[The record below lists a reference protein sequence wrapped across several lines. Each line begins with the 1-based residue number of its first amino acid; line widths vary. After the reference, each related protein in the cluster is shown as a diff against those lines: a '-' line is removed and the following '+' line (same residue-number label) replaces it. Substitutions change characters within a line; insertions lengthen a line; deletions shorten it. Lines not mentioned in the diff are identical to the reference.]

1 VKGAD
6 IRETFLRFF
15 EERGHTRLRSSSLVP
30 PPESGLLLT
39 NAGMNQ
45 FIPYFLGQ
53 ADPPFARVA
62 TSQKVMRTNDI
73 DNVGH
78 DARHLTFFE
87 MLGNFSFADYFK
99 ADAIAW
105 AYQLVTEGYGIEH
118 DRLWVTV
125 YEHDAESVEAWS
137 DLAGLAPDRIVRRG
151 KLDAEGELANYWHTH
166 NAGPAGPCSEIFVD
180 RGAAYGPDGGPDVDE
195 ERFTEIW
202 NLVFMQD
209 QIDADLEIIA
219 PLPGKNVDTGSSLE
233 RVAMVLQG
241 VDDVFQTDLFLPIL
255 EVVEALSGRRHGA
268 DARDD
273 VSLKVIAEHGRATA
287 FLIADGVLP
296 SNGGRGYI
304 LRRMLRRAIAHA
316 RRLGIE
322 HDVLPA
328 VVGSVVEGFG
338 EAYPELRENAAFIEK
353 VVASEEERFAAT
365 MRQGMVLFED
375 ARDRAVDGVVP
386 GAAAFKLSDTFGF
399 PIELTTELAADAGL
413 AVDEGGF
420 RALLEEQRERARA
433 AAKKVEIG
441 LDTGAVPPT
450 TFVGYDEPEAEA
462 PIGLLLGEDNEQL
475 DAAEEGQPVRL
486 FLERTPFYAEGGG
499 QVGDRGT
506 IRTSTGTIRVTDTQ
520 KAGDL
525 AIVHEGVVESGEVR
539 AGQDAI
545 AEIDRLF
552 REGTARAHTST
563 HVLHATLRRILGEH
577 ARQAGSLIEPG
588 RLRFDFSHPS
598 AVPDEVLEEAEL
610 EANRHLAADDVVTVF
625 HTSMDEA
632 KALGATALFDEKYGD
647 VVRVV
652 EIGDYSRELC
662 GGTHVPRT
670 GNVAVI
676 RLLREGSIGA
686 GMRRVEALVGP
697 DALRAINA
705 ERALLHEL
713 VRTLDAKDPRAALDR
728 ARRVVEDNKRLR
740 SELGTL
746 RAGDRDA
753 LIDDLATTAADVG
766 GVALVAGEV
775 PGLDPGELRELAI
788 KVRDRLQER
797 PAAIVVGNRNG
808 EKAMLVAA
816 ATSSAI
822 ERGVTAPSLLADA
835 AEIIGGGAGG
845 KDNLANAGGAHA
857 DKVGDAIGSIA
868 ERVRALLAGT

>member
-1 VKGAD
+1 
-6 IRETFLRFF
+6 
-15 EERGHTRLRSSSLVP
+15 
-30 PPESGLLLT
+30 
-39 NAGMNQ
+39 
-45 FIPYFLGQ
+45 
-53 ADPPFARVA
+53 
-62 TSQKVMRTNDI
+62 
-73 DNVGH
+73 
-78 DARHLTFFE
+78 
-87 MLGNFSFADYFK
+87 
-99 ADAIAW
+99 
-105 AYQLVTEGYGIEH
+105 
-118 DRLWVTV
+118 
-125 YEHDAESVEAWS
+125 
-137 DLAGLAPDRIVRRG
+137 
-151 KLDAEGELANYWHTH
+151 
-166 NAGPAGPCSEIFVD
+166 
-180 RGAAYGPDGGPDVDE
+180 
-195 ERFTEIW
+195 
-202 NLVFMQD
+202 
-209 QIDADLEIIA
+209 
-219 PLPGKNVDTGSSLE
+219 
-233 RVAMVLQG
+233 
-241 VDDVFQTDLFLPIL
+241 
-255 EVVEALSGRRHGA
+255 
-268 DARDD
+268 
-273 VSLKVIAEHGRATA
+273 
-287 FLIADGVLP
+287 
-296 SNGGRGYI
+296 
-304 LRRMLRRAIAHA
+304 
-316 RRLGIE
+316 
-322 HDVLPA
+322 
-328 VVGSVVEGFG
+328 VVEGFG

-365 MRQGMVLFED
+365 LRQGMVLFED

>member
-1 VKGAD
+1 MNGAD
-6 IRETFLRFF
+6 IRDTFLRFF
-15 EERGHTRLRSSSLVP
+15 EERDHTRVRSSALVP
-30 PPESGLLLT
+30 PPESGLLLS

-53 ADPPFARVA
+53 ADPPYRRAA

-99 ADAIAW
+99 PEAVAW
-105 AYQLVTEGYGIEH
+105 AYELVTEVYGIEH

-125 YEHDAESVEAWS
+125 FEDDDETPQAWL
-137 DLAGLAPDRIVRRG
+137 DIAHLAPERIVRRG
-151 KLDAEGELANYWHTH
+151 AVDAQGEPANYWWTHT
-166 NAGPAGPCSEIFVD
+166 AGPAGPCSEIFVD

-195 ERFTEIW
+195 ERFMEIW

-209 QIDADLEIIA
+209 QVDGSMRVVG
-219 PLPGKNVDTGSSLE
+219 PLPGRNVDTGSSLE
-233 RVAMVLQG
+233 RVATVLQG

-255 EVVEALSGRRHGA
+255 EVAENLSGKRHGA
-268 DARDD
+268 DPRDD

-304 LRRMLRRAIAHA
+304 LRRMLRRAVAHA

-322 HDVLPA
+322 HDVLPP
-328 VVGSVVEGFG
+328 VVASVVEGFG
-338 EAYPELRENAAFIEK
+338 DAYPELRENEAFIEK

-365 MRQGMVLFED
+365 LRQGMVLFEA

-386 GAAAFKLSDTFGF
+386 GDDAFKLSDTFGF
-399 PIELTTELAADAGL
+399 PIELTMELASDAGL
-413 AVDEGGF
+413 SVDEDRF
-420 RALLEEQRERARA
+420 RELLEEQRDRARK

-450 TFVGYDEPEAEA
+450 TFVGYDQEEAEA
-462 PIGLLLGEDNEQL
+462 PIALLLDDANAQL
-475 DAAEEGQPVRL
+475 EAAEEGQSVRL
-486 FLERTPFYAEGGG
+486 LLDRTPFYAEGGG
-499 QVGDRGT
+499 QVGDRGIIT
-506 IRTSTGTIRVTDTQ
+506 TPTGTIRVTDTQ
-520 KAGDL
+520 KAGDH
-525 AIVHEGVVESGEVR
+525 ATVHEGVVESGEIR
-539 AGQDAI
+539 AGQDAM
-545 AEIDRLF
+545 AAIDRVF
-552 REGTARAHTST
+552 REGTMRAHTST
-563 HVLHATLRRILGEH
+563 HVIHATLRRILGDH

-598 AVPDEVLEEAEL
+598 AVPDEVLEQAEL
-610 EANRHLAADDVVTVF
+610 EANRHLAADDLVRIF

-652 EIGDYSRELC
+652 EIGEYSRELC

-676 RLLREGSIGA
+676 RLLREGSISA
-686 GMRRVEALVGP
+686 GLRRIEALVGP

-705 ERALLHEL
+705 DRALLHDL
-713 VRTLDAKDPRAALDR
+713 VAALDAKDARGALER
-728 ARRVVEDNKRLR
+728 ARWVIDENKRLR
-740 SELGTL
+740 SELGKL

-753 LIDDLATTAADVG
+753 LIADLAAGTEDVE
-766 GVALVAGEV
+766 GVALVTREI
-775 PGLDPGELRELAI
+775 PGLEPGDLRELAI

-797 PAAIVVGNRNG
+797 PAAVVVGSG
-808 EKAMLVAA
+808 DGKAQLVAA
-816 ATSSAI
+816 ATRGAI
-822 ERGVTAPSLLADA
+822 DRGVTAPALLTTA
-835 AEIIGGGAGG
+835 ATVVGGGAGG
-845 KDNLANAGGAHA
+845 RDDLANAGGTHA
-857 DKVGDAIGSIA
+857 DKVPDALASV
-868 ERVRALLAGT
+868 RDRLRALLASG

>member
-1 VKGAD
+1 
-6 IRETFLRFF
+6 
-15 EERGHTRLRSSSLVP
+15 
-30 PPESGLLLT
+30 
-39 NAGMNQ
+39 
-45 FIPYFLGQ
+45 
-53 ADPPFARVA
+53 
-62 TSQKVMRTNDI
+62 
-73 DNVGH
+73 
-78 DARHLTFFE
+78 
-87 MLGNFSFADYFK
+87 
-99 ADAIAW
+99 
-105 AYQLVTEGYGIEH
+105 
-118 DRLWVTV
+118 
-125 YEHDAESVEAWS
+125 
-137 DLAGLAPDRIVRRG
+137 
-151 KLDAEGELANYWHTH
+151 
-166 NAGPAGPCSEIFVD
+166 
-180 RGAAYGPDGGPDVDE
+180 
-195 ERFTEIW
+195 
-202 NLVFMQD
+202 
-209 QIDADLEIIA
+209 
-219 PLPGKNVDTGSSLE
+219 
-233 RVAMVLQG
+233 
-241 VDDVFQTDLFLPIL
+241 
-255 EVVEALSGRRHGA
+255 
-268 DARDD
+268 
-273 VSLKVIAEHGRATA
+273 
-287 FLIADGVLP
+287 
-296 SNGGRGYI
+296 
-304 LRRMLRRAIAHA
+304 
-316 RRLGIE
+316 
-322 HDVLPA
+322 
-328 VVGSVVEGFG
+328 
-338 EAYPELRENAAFIEK
+338 
-353 VVASEEERFAAT
+353 
-365 MRQGMVLFED
+365 
-375 ARDRAVDGVVP
+375 
-386 GAAAFKLSDTFGF
+386 
-399 PIELTTELAADAGL
+399 
-413 AVDEGGF
+413 
-420 RALLEEQRERARA
+420 
-433 AAKKVEIG
+433 
-441 LDTGAVPPT
+441 
-450 TFVGYDEPEAEA
+450 
-462 PIGLLLGEDNEQL
+462 
-475 DAAEEGQPVRL
+475 
-486 FLERTPFYAEGGG
+486 
-499 QVGDRGT
+499 
-506 IRTSTGTIRVTDTQ
+506 
-520 KAGDL
+520 
-525 AIVHEGVVESGEVR
+525 
-539 AGQDAI
+539 
-545 AEIDRLF
+545 
-552 REGTARAHTST
+552 
-563 HVLHATLRRILGEH
+563 
-577 ARQAGSLIEPG
+577 
-588 RLRFDFSHPS
+588 
-598 AVPDEVLEEAEL
+598 
-610 EANRHLAADDVVTVF
+610 VTVF

>member
-1 VKGAD
+1 MRGAE

-15 EERGHTRLRSSSLVP
+15 EERDHTRVRSSSLVP

-53 ADPPFARVA
+53 AEPPYRRAA
-62 TSQKVMRTNDI
+62 TAQKVMRTNDI
-73 DNVGH
+73 ENVGH
-78 DARHLTFFE
+78 DARHLTCFE

-99 ADAIAW
+99 AEAIAW
-105 AYQLVTEGYGIEH
+105 AYELVTEVYGIDH

-125 YEHDAESVEAWS
+125 YEYDEESVDAWA
-137 DLAGLAPDRIVRRG
+137 DLAGIAPARIVRRG
-151 KLDAEGELANYWHTH
+151 RLDAEGELANYWHTH
-166 NAGPAGPCSEIFVD
+166 AAGPGGPCSEIFVD
-180 RGAAYGPDGGPDVDE
+180 RGPAYGPDGGPDVDE

-209 QIDADLEIIA
+209 QVDADLEIVA
-219 PLPGKNVDTGSSLE
+219 TLPGKNVDTGSSLE

-255 EVVEALSGRRHGA
+255 EVAESLSGRKHGA
-268 DARDD
+268 DPRDD

-304 LRRMLRRAIAHA
+304 LRRMLRRAVAHA

-322 HDVLPA
+322 HDVLPP
-328 VVGSVVEGFG
+328 VVATVVEGFG
-338 EAYPELRENAAFIEK
+338 DAYPELRENEAFIEK

-365 MRQGMVLFED
+365 LRQGMTLFEQ
-375 ARDRAVDGVVP
+375 ARDRAIGGVVP
-386 GAAAFKLSDTFGF
+386 GDDAFKLSDTFGF

-413 AVDEGGF
+413 SVDEDRF
-420 RALLEEQRERARA
+420 RELLEEQRERARN

-450 TFVGYDEPEAEA
+450 AFVGYEQQDAEA
-462 PIGLLLGEDNEQL
+462 PVALLLD
-475 DAAEEGQPVRL
+475 DANAQIEGAEEGEAVRL
-486 FLERTPFYAEGGG
+486 FLDRTPFYAEGGG

-506 IRTSTGTIRVTDTQ
+506 ITTPTGLVRVLDTQ
-520 KAGDL
+520 KAGDH

-539 AGQDAI
+539 AGQDAM
-545 AEIDRLF
+545 AMVDRAF
-552 REGTARAHTST
+552 REGTMRAHTST
-563 HVLHATLRRILGEH
+563 HVIHATLRRLLGDH

-598 AVPDEVLEEAEL
+598 SVPDEVLEQAEL
-610 EANRHLAADDVVTVF
+610 EANRHLAADDLVRTS
-625 HTSMDEA
+625 HMSMDEA

-647 VVRVV
+647 IVRVV
-652 EIGDYSRELC
+652 EIGEYSRELC
-662 GGTHVPRT
+662 GGTHVERT

-686 GMRRVEALVGP
+686 GLRRIEALVGP
-697 DALRAINA
+697 DALGAINA
-705 ERALLHEL
+705 ERALLRDL
-713 VRTLDAKDPRAALDR
+713 VAALDATDGHGALER
-728 ARRVVEDNKRLR
+728 ARRVIDENKRMR
-740 SELGTL
+740 SELGKL

-753 LIDDLATTAADVG
+753 LIAELAGTTADVD
-766 GVALVAGEV
+766 GVALVARDV
-775 PGLDPGELRELAI
+775 PGLDPGELRDLAI
-788 KVRDRLQER
+788 KVRDRLQDR
-797 PAAIVVGNRNG
+797 PAAVVVGAANG
-808 EKAMLVAA
+808 SKAQLVAA
-816 ATSSAI
+816 ATAGAI
-822 ERGVTAPSLLADA
+822 ERGVNAADLLSA
-835 AEIIGGGAGG
+835 AAAVIGGGAGG
-845 KDNLANAGGAHA
+845 RDNLANAGGPRA
-857 DKVGDAIGSIA
+857 DKVPEALASIPD
-868 ERVRALLAGT
+868 RLRALLDGR